1 MYECTNC
8 IETVYVQMNL
18 KKFDAKYTWYKNVM
32 RIYTYIRIYKHTNKQ
47 THRQQYICKRS
58 T

>member
-32 RIYTYIRIYKHTNKQ
+32 RKYTYIYTYLQTHKQTNKR
-47 THRQQYICKRS
+47 TNS
-58 T
+58 